1 MDAQKPAIYLWKM
14 MILNLN
20 IQGEGHSFGNCLF
33 HSLIISQKSLVFQI
47 LTRGILCTFQS

>member
-33 HSLIISQKSLVFQI
+33 HSLIISRKSLAFQI